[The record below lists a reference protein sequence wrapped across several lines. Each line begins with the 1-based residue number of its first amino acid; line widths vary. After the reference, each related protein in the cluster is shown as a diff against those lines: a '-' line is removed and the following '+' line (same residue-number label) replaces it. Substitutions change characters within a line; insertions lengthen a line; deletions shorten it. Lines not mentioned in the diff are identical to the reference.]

1 MSSASNNGSNGTSQQ
16 LYQQLLTCLR
26 GEWHSMVV
34 VPASPGSSA
43 SMVANALVEVST
55 LVRGKKA
62 RLFST
67 EGLGVNDVSKVIVEM
82 MQHIGSGG
90 LAIASIDSVINA
102 QSGIPVTLAVDVA
115 LLVVQLGVT
124 DVAEAKRTVEV
135 IGDKKFLG
143 AVTIEADA

>member
-1 MSSASNNGSNGTSQQ
+1 MTKPSGAQQQ

-43 SMVANALVEVST
+43 AMVANALAEVST

-62 RLFST
+62 MLFST
-67 EGLGVNDVSKVIVEM
+67 EGLEVNDVSRVIVDM
-82 MQHIGSGG
+82 MQHIGGGG
-90 LAIASIDSVINA
+90 LAIVSIDSVIGA

-115 LLVVQLGVT
+115 LLVVHLGVT
-124 DVAEAKRTVEV
+124 DTADAKRTVELV
-135 IGDKKFLG
+135 GAKKFLG
-143 AVTIEADA
+143 AVTIETGS

>member
-1 MSSASNNGSNGTSQQ
+1 MSKVAPQQQ

-43 SMVANALVEVST
+43 SMVANALAEVST

-62 RLFST
+62 KLFSV
-67 EGLGVNDVSKVIVEM
+67 EGLGVNDVSKVIVDM
-82 MQHIGSGG
+82 MQHIGAGG
-90 LAIASIDSVINA
+90 LAIACIDSVIAA

-115 LLVVQLGVT
+115 LLVVHLGVT
-124 DVAEAKRTVEV
+124 DTADAKRTVELV
-135 IGDKKFLG
+135 GEKKFLG
-143 AVTIEADA
+143 AVTVESGG

>member
-1 MSSASNNGSNGTSQQ
+1 MTKPSGAQQQ

-43 SMVANALVEVST
+43 ALVANALAEVST

-62 RLFST
+62 MLFST
-67 EGLGVNDVSKVIVEM
+67 EGLEVNDVSRIIVDM

-90 LAIASIDSVINA
+90 LAIVSIDSVIAA

-115 LLVVQLGVT
+115 LLVVELGVT
-124 DVAEAKRTVEV
+124 ATADAKRTVELV
-135 IGDKKFLG
+135 GAKKFLG
-143 AVTIEADA
+143 AVTIEAGR

>member
-1 MSSASNNGSNGTSQQ
+1 MSSKPVPQPQQQQQ

-34 VPASPGSSA
+34 VPASPGASA
-43 SMVANALVEVST
+43 SMVANALAEVST

-67 EGLGVNDVSKVIVEM
+67 EGREVNDVSKVIVEM
-82 MQHIGSGG
+82 MQHIGAGG
-90 LAIASIDSVINA
+90 LAIVSIDSVIGA

-115 LLVVQLGVT
+115 LLVVQLGLT
-124 DVAEAKRTVEV
+124 EIEDAKRTVEL
-135 IGDKKFLG
+135 IGEKKFLG
-143 AVTIEADA
+143 AVTVEAP

>member
-1 MSSASNNGSNGTSQQ
+1 MSAASNNGSNVTSQQ

-43 SMVANALVEVST
+43 AMVANALVEVST

-67 EGLGVNDVSKVIVEM
+67 EGLGVNDVSKVIVDM
-82 MQHIGSGG
+82 MQHIGTGG

-102 QSGIPVTLAVDVA
+102 QSGIPMTLAVDVEA
-115 LLVVQLGVT
+115 GVTYWLVVDHPGQPGGSFLLDVT
-124 DVAEAKRTVEV
+124 FR
-135 IGDKKFLG
+135 
-143 AVTIEADA
+143 